1 MVRTY
6 DTGCCGSTDHTAPST
21 ILIVLAGSL
30 DVRTTRNEYLSGFA
44 TCVSG
49 TYTAGFIS
57 YSNPRSRMSRTT
69 PAIVHHGFLV
79 SSSLSP
85 NLIRLP
91 TALLPGQ
98 CRLAKNSLMTI
109 TRAPPGRSPAASNLP
124 SSTSAPTVSRY
135 SVLTSR
141 YSASFIWP
149 GSSFGSPSTTYPS
162 VSPYVMNGAS
172 DANPTPFTPGNARAS
187 SATFRKNAQVF
198 SLVSYFV
205 LGIGTAIVSR

>member
-6 DTGCCGSTDHTAPST
+6 DTGCCGSTDQTAPST
-21 ILIVLAGSL
+21 VLIVLAGSF
-30 DVRTTRNEYLSGFA
+30 DVRTTRNEYLSGVA

-49 TYTAGFIS
+49 TYTAGFMS

-85 NLIRLP
+85 NFIRLP

-109 TRAPPGRSPAASNLP
+109 TRA
-124 SSTSAPTVSRY
+124 
-135 SVLTSR
+135 
-141 YSASFIWP
+141 
-149 GSSFGSPSTTYPS
+149 
-162 VSPYVMNGAS
+162 
-172 DANPTPFTPGNARAS
+172 S
-187 SATFRKNAQVF
+187 SATFRKNARVF